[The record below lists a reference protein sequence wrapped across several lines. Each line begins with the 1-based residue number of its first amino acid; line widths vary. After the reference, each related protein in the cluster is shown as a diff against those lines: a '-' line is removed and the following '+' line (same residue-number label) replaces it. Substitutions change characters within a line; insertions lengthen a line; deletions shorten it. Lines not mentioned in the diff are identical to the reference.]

1 MNKLR
6 SKRITL
12 TLCETLIYKPQNPK
26 PSCAEIRSSLT
37 RRPRQTLPCAEPSC
51 SRGDLDRPSSAQ
63 NLPAHEATSTGPPV
77 RRTSPPAHEAN
88 STGSPV
94 RQNKPSCSRG
104 DLDRPS
110 RAQNKPSCSRGDLDR
125 PSRAPEQAFLLTRRP
140 RQALPCAEQ
149 AFLLTRRPRQALPCA
164 RKSLLLTRPMNMT
177 AGAPEGRFHA
187 RKTILREGNQLVAE
201 LDFPVAEFVET
212 LVTSTG
218 SVPYMT

>member
-26 PSCAEIRSSLT
+26 PSCAEIRSSLP
-37 RRPRQTLPCAEPSC
+37 RRPRQTLPCARTSP
-51 SRGDLDRPSSAQ
+51 PV
-63 NLPAHEATSTGPPV
+63 HEATSTGSPVRRTSPTAHEVTSTGHPV
-77 RRTSPPAHEAN
+77 RRTSPPAHEAT

-94 RQNKPSCSRG
+94 RQNKPY
-104 DLDRPS
+104 
-110 RAQNKPSCSRGDLDR
+110 CSRGDLDR

-140 RQALPCAEQ
+140 RQAI
-149 AFLLTRRPRQALPCA
+149 PCA

-201 LDFPVAEFVET
+201 LDFPVAEFVEA

>member
-26 PSCAEIRSSLT
+26 PSCAEIRSSL
-37 RRPRQTLPCAEPSC
+37 PRQ
-51 SRGDLDRPSSAQ
+51 
-63 NLPAHEATSTGPPV
+63 
-77 RRTSPPAHEAN
+77 
-88 STGSPV
+88 
-94 RQNKPSCSRG
+94 
-104 DLDRPS
+104 
-110 RAQNKPSCSRGDLDR
+110 
-125 PSRAPEQAFLLTRRP
+125 
-140 RQALPCAEQ
+140 
-149 AFLLTRRPRQALPCA
+149 PRQALPCA

-201 LDFPVAEFVET
+201 LDFPVAEFVEA

>member
-1 MNKLR
+1 MRGNPIFAHEATSTGSPVR
-6 SKRITL
+6 
-12 TLCETLIYKPQNPK
+12 QNW
-26 PSCAEIRSSLT
+26 
-37 RRPRQTLPCAEPSC
+37 PSC

-63 NLPAHEATSTGPPV
+63 NW
-77 RRTSPPAHEAN
+77 
-88 STGSPV
+88 
-94 RQNKPSCSRG
+94 PSCSRG

-110 RAQNKPSCSRGDLDR
+110 SAQNKPSCSRGDLDR
-125 PSRAPEQAFLLTRRP
+125 LSRAPELALLLPRRP

-149 AFLLTRRPRQALPCA
+149 ALLLTRRPRQALPCA

-201 LDFPVAEFVET
+201 LDFPVAEFVEA

>member
-37 RRPRQTLPCAEPSC
+37 RRPRQALQCA
-51 SRGDLDRPSSAQ
+51 
-63 NLPAHEATSTGPPV
+63 
-77 RRTSPPAHEAN
+77 
-88 STGSPV
+88 
-94 RQNKPSCSRG
+94 
-104 DLDRPS
+104 
-110 RAQNKPSCSRGDLDR
+110 
-125 PSRAPEQAFLLTRRP
+125 EQAFLLTRQP
-140 RQALPCAEQ
+140 RQALPCVEL

-201 LDFPVAEFVET
+201 LDFPVAEFVEA

>member
-37 RRPRQTLPCAEPSC
+37 RRPRQALPCAE
-51 SRGDLDRPSSAQ
+51 L
-63 NLPAHEATSTGPPV
+63 
-77 RRTSPPAHEAN
+77 
-88 STGSPV
+88 
-94 RQNKPSCSRG
+94 
-104 DLDRPS
+104 
-110 RAQNKPSCSRGDLDR
+110 
-125 PSRAPEQAFLLTRRP
+125 AFLLTRRP
-140 RQALPCAEQ
+140 RQALPCAEL
-149 AFLLTRRPRQALPCA
+149 AFLLTRRPRQTLQCAEQALLLTRRPRQALQCA

-201 LDFPVAEFVET
+201 LDFPVAEFVEA

>member
-1 MNKLR
+1 MPEQIVVFPYTFFYKPKLFPAVKLQFFTISAKQKMNKLR

-26 PSCAEIRSSLT
+26 PSCAEIRSSLP
-37 RRPRQTLPCAEPSC
+37 RRPRQALPCA
-51 SRGDLDRPSSAQ
+51 
-63 NLPAHEATSTGPPV
+63 
-77 RRTSPPAHEAN
+77 RTSLPAHEAN

-94 RQNKPSCSRG
+94 RRTGPPAHEANSTDP
-104 DLDRPS
+104 
-110 RAQNKPSCSRGDLDR
+110 
-125 PSRAPEQAFLLTRRP
+125 T
-140 RQALPCAEQ
+140 
-149 AFLLTRRPRQALPCA
+149 LPCA

-201 LDFPVAEFVET
+201 LDFPVAEFVEA

>member
-1 MNKLR
+1 MPEQVVVFPYRPVVRNRRYDTFFHKPKLFPAVKLQFFTISAKQKMNKLR

-26 PSCAEIRSSLT
+26 PSCAEIRSSL
-37 RRPRQTLPCAEPSC
+37 PRQPRQAIQCAE
-51 SRGDLDRPSSAQ
+51 LA
-63 NLPAHEATSTGPPV
+63 L
-77 RRTSPPAHEAN
+77 
-88 STGSPV
+88 
-94 RQNKPSCSRG
+94 
-104 DLDRPS
+104 
-110 RAQNKPSCSRGDLDR
+110 
-125 PSRAPEQAFLLTRRP
+125 LLTRR
-140 RQALPCAEQ
+140 
-149 AFLLTRRPRQALPCA
+149 TRQALPCA

-201 LDFPVAEFVET
+201 LDFPVAEFVEA

>member
-26 PSCAEIRSSLT
+26 PSCAEIRSSLPRRPRQTLPCAEQALLLT
-37 RRPRQTLPCAEPSC
+37 RRPRQTLPCA
-51 SRGDLDRPSSAQ
+51 
-63 NLPAHEATSTGPPV
+63 
-77 RRTSPPAHEAN
+77 
-88 STGSPV
+88 
-94 RQNKPSCSRG
+94 
-104 DLDRPS
+104 
-110 RAQNKPSCSRGDLDR
+110 
-125 PSRAPEQAFLLTRRP
+125 EQAFLLTRRP
-140 RQALPCAEQ
+140 RQALQCAEL

-201 LDFPVAEFVET
+201 LDFPVAEFVEA

>member
-1 MNKLR
+1 MR
-6 SKRITL
+6 G
-12 TLCETLIYKPQNPK
+12 NP
-26 PSCAEIRSSLT
+26 IF
-37 RRPRQTLPCAEPSC
+37 
-51 SRGDLDRPSSAQ
+51 
-63 NLPAHEATSTGPPV
+63 AHEAT
-77 RRTSPPAHEAN
+77 

-110 RAQNKPSCSRGDLDR
+110 RA
-125 PSRAPEQAFLLTRRP
+125 PEQALLLTRRPRQALQCAEQALLLTRRP
-140 RQALPCAEQ
+140 RQALPCARKSLLLTRRPRLALPCAELALLLTRRPRQTLPCAELAFLLTRRPRQTLPCAEQ
-149 AFLLTRRPRQALPCA
+149 ALLLTRRPRQALPCA

-201 LDFPVAEFVET
+201 LDFPVAEFVEA

>member
-1 MNKLR
+1 MR
-6 SKRITL
+6 G
-12 TLCETLIYKPQNPK
+12 NPIFA
-26 PSCAEIRSSLT
+26 P
-37 RRPRQTLPCAEPSC
+37 
-51 SRGDLDRPSSAQ
+51 
-63 NLPAHEATSTGPPV
+63 EATSTGPPV
-77 RRTSPPAHEAN
+77 RRTGLTAPEAT

-104 DLDRPS
+104 DLDR
-110 RAQNKPSCSRGDLDR
+110 L
-125 PSRAPEQAFLLTRRP
+125 SRAPEQAFLLTRRP
-140 RQALPCAEQ
+140 RQTLSCAEL
-149 AFLLTRRPRQALPCA
+149 AFLLTRRPRQTLPCA

-201 LDFPVAEFVET
+201 LDFPVAEFVEA

>member
-26 PSCAEIRSSLT
+26 PSCAEIRSSLP
-37 RRPRQTLPCAEPSC
+37 RRPRQALPCARTS
-51 SRGDLDRPSSAQ
+51 
-63 NLPAHEATSTGPPV
+63 LPAHEATSTGP
-77 RRTSPPAHEAN
+77 
-88 STGSPV
+88 PV

-110 RAQNKPSCSRGDLDR
+110 SAQNKPSCSRGDLDR

-140 RQALPCAEQ
+140 RQTLPCAEQ
-149 AFLLTRRPRQALPCA
+149 AFLLTRRPRQAIPCA

-201 LDFPVAEFVET
+201 LDFPVAEFVEA

>member
-1 MNKLR
+1 MPEQVVVFPYRPVVGNRRYDTFFNKPKLFPAVKLQFFTISAKQKMNKLR

-26 PSCAEIRSSLT
+26 PSCAEIRSSL
-37 RRPRQTLPCAEPSC
+37 P
-51 SRGDLDRPSSAQ
+51 
-63 NLPAHEATSTGPPV
+63 
-77 RRTSPPAHEAN
+77 
-88 STGSPV
+88 
-94 RQNKPSCSRG
+94 
-104 DLDRPS
+104 
-110 RAQNKPSCSRGDLDR
+110 
-125 PSRAPEQAFLLTRRP
+125 
-140 RQALPCAEQ
+140 
-149 AFLLTRRPRQALPCA
+149 RRPRQALPCA

-201 LDFPVAEFVET
+201 LDFPVAEFVEA

>member
-26 PSCAEIRSSLT
+26 PSCAEIRSSLPRRPRQALPCAELAFMLT
-37 RRPRQTLPCAEPSC
+37 RRPRQALQCARTSLTAHEVTSTGSPV
-51 SRGDLDRPSSAQ
+51 RRTG
-63 NLPAHEATSTGPPV
+63 LPAHEATSTGHPV
-77 RRTSPPAHEAN
+77 RRTGLPAHEAT

-104 DLDRPS
+104 DLDR
-110 RAQNKPSCSRGDLDR
+110 L
-125 PSRAPEQAFLLTRRP
+125 SRAPEQAL
-140 RQALPCAEQ
+140 
-149 AFLLTRRPRQALPCA
+149 LLTRRPRQALPCA

-201 LDFPVAEFVET
+201 LDFPVAEFVEA

>member
-26 PSCAEIRSSLT
+26 PSCAEIRSSLP
-37 RRPRQTLPCAEPSC
+37 RRPRQTLPCAEQAFLLP
-51 SRGDLDRPSSAQ
+51 RRPRQ
-63 NLPAHEATSTGPPV
+63 RRTGLPAHEAT
-77 RRTSPPAHEAN
+77 

-140 RQALPCAEQ
+140 RQTLQCAEL
-149 AFLLTRRPRQALPCA
+149 AFLLTRRPRQALQCA
-164 RKSLLLTRPMNMT
+164 RKPLLLTRPMNMT

-201 LDFPVAEFVET
+201 LDFPVAEFVEA

>member
-1 MNKLR
+1 MR
-6 SKRITL
+6 G
-12 TLCETLIYKPQNPK
+12 NPIFA
-26 PSCAEIRSSLT
+26 PEATSTGSPV
-37 RRPRQTLPCAEPSC
+37 RRTSP
-51 SRGDLDRPSSAQ
+51 
-63 NLPAHEATSTGPPV
+63 PAHEATSTDPPV
-77 RRTSPPAHEAN
+77 RRTSPPAHEAT

-94 RQNKPSCSRG
+94 RQNKPYCSRGDLDRTSRAQNWPSCSRG
-104 DLDRPS
+104 DLDRLS

-125 PSRAPEQAFLLTRRP
+125 LSSAQNWLSCSRGDLDRPSRAP
-140 RQALPCAEQ
+140 EQ

-201 LDFPVAEFVET
+201 LDFPVAEFVEA

>member
-26 PSCAEIRSSLT
+26 PSCAEIRSSLPRQPRQTLPCAELAFLLTRRPRQALQCAELAFLLT
-37 RRPRQTLPCAEPSC
+37 RRPRQTLPCAE
-51 SRGDLDRPSSAQ
+51 
-63 NLPAHEATSTGPPV
+63 
-77 RRTSPPAHEAN
+77 
-88 STGSPV
+88 
-94 RQNKPSCSRG
+94 
-104 DLDRPS
+104 
-110 RAQNKPSCSRGDLDR
+110 
-125 PSRAPEQAFLLTRRP
+125 QALLLTR
-140 RQALPCAEQ
+140 Q
-149 AFLLTRRPRQALPCA
+149 PRQALPCA
-164 RKSLLLTRPMNMT
+164 RKSLLLTIPMNMT

-201 LDFPVAEFVET
+201 LDFPVAEFVEA

>member
-26 PSCAEIRSSLT
+26 PSCAEIRSSLP
-37 RRPRQTLPCAEPSC
+37 RRPRQTLPCARTSLTAPEATSTAQNWPSC
-51 SRGDLDRPSSAQ
+51 SRGDLDRLSS
-63 NLPAHEATSTGPPV
+63 
-77 RRTSPPAHEAN
+77 
-88 STGSPV
+88 
-94 RQNKPSCSRG
+94 
-104 DLDRPS
+104 
-110 RAQNKPSCSRGDLDR
+110 
-125 PSRAPEQAFLLTRRP
+125 APEQAFLLTRRP
-140 RQALPCAEQ
+140 RQTLPCAEQ
-149 AFLLTRRPRQALPCA
+149 AFLLTRRPRQTLQCAELAFLVTRRPRQALQCA

-201 LDFPVAEFVET
+201 LDFPVAEFVEA

>member
-26 PSCAEIRSSLT
+26 PSRAEIRSSLT
-37 RRPRQTLPCAEPSC
+37 RRPRQAI
-51 SRGDLDRPSSAQ
+51 Q
-63 NLPAHEATSTGPPV
+63 
-77 RRTSPPAHEAN
+77 
-88 STGSPV
+88 
-94 RQNKPSCSRG
+94 
-104 DLDRPS
+104 
-110 RAQNKPSCSRGDLDR
+110 
-125 PSRAPEQAFLLTRRP
+125 
-140 RQALPCAEQ
+140 
-149 AFLLTRRPRQALPCA
+149 CA

-201 LDFPVAEFVET
+201 LDFPVAEFVEA

>member
-6 SKRITL
+6 PKRITL

-26 PSCAEIRSSLT
+26 PSCAEIRSLLPRRPRQALPCAEQAFLLT
-37 RRPRQTLPCAEPSC
+37 RRPRQALQCAEQALLLTRRPRQALPCARTSP
-51 SRGDLDRPSSAQ
+51 
-63 NLPAHEATSTGPPV
+63 PAHEATSTG
-77 RRTSPPAHEAN
+77 
-88 STGSPV
+88 
-94 RQNKPSCSRG
+94 
-104 DLDRPS
+104 
-110 RAQNKPSCSRGDLDR
+110 

-149 AFLLTRRPRQALPCA
+149 AFLLTRRPRQTLPCA

-201 LDFPVAEFVET
+201 LDFPVAEFVEA